1 MRASTASLS
10 RMAEAKDPI
19 QEARA
24 QWIRHGWEDAADGM
38 AMVTSL
44 TRVQQLFRERIDA
57 TLRPYGLTFARF
69 EVMRLISFT
78 RSGTMT
84 MSRLGSLLQVH
95 ATTVTSAVERLVQQ
109 GYVERA
115 RSSTDRRVIH
125 ASLTAEGTRV
135 VEEATVSLNTE
146 VFAKPGVDD
155 AATRRLYAALTE
167 LRAALGDLPQ

>member
-1 MRASTASLS
+1 
-10 RMAEAKDPI
+10 MAEAKDPI

-38 AMVTSL
+38 AVVTSL

-78 RSGTMT
+78 RSGAMT

-109 GYVERA
+109 GYVERS
-115 RSSTDRRVIH
+115 RSQTDRRVIH
-125 ASLTAEGTRV
+125 ASLTPEGSRV
-135 VEEATVSLNTE
+135 IEQATAALNAE
-146 VFAKPGVDD
+146 VFAKPGLSDD
-155 AATRRLYAALTE
+155 ATVRLYEALTE
-167 LRAALGDLPQ
+167 LRSALGDLPR

>member
-1 MRASTASLS
+1 
-10 RMAEAKDPI
+10 MAEAKDPI

-24 QWIRHGWEDAADGM
+24 QWIRHGWADAADGM

-69 EVMRLISFT
+69 EVIRLISFT

-95 ATTVTSAVERLVQQ
+95 ATTVTSAVELLVQQ
-109 GYVERA
+109 GYVERT
-115 RSSTDRRVIH
+115 RSDEDRRVVN
-125 ASLTAEGTRV
+125 ASLTAEGARV
-135 VEEATVSLNTE
+135 LEEATAALNAD
-146 VFAKPGVDD
+146 VFTQPGLD
-155 AATRRLYAALTE
+155 AAGTTRLYDALRE
-167 LRAALGDLPQ
+167 LRSALGDIPL